1 MVVDKEFVF
10 NLDAPVLKGGG
21 GAIRKRVGVF
31 QLDYNGVTSP
41 FGGWGASLGSCIG
54 LV

>member
-10 NLDAPVLKGGG
+10 DLDALVLKEGG
-21 GAIRKRVGVF
+21 GAIHKRVRVF
-31 QLDYNGVTSP
+31 QLDRNGVTGP